1 MRIIRLSNPQKII
14 FLVMVFSMVFL
25 SCVNDA
31 YAVTV
36 FLRPDGLGSGT
47 NWGGGGTFE
56 NINESSRDDADF
68 ITSDRL
74 GGNRQDFVIFS
85 LSNGEDP
92 IVDISHVIRYTYRE
106 DGMGSSS
113 PRLDVT
119 LKQGDT
125 DLITWTET
133 SPLPNTFT
141 LATHEI
147 PPNIVAQISDY
158 NNLRLEFRAKCDGCP
173 SGGGGAN
180 NDSVSVSWAE
190 IQYETYTTPR
200 DHPPPKIS
208 GIGFYKIESLQQ
220 NETTVSDV
228 IKLANYSKY
237 SDTTDA
243 QNYGKYKKSGTF
255 YEIGQKIPTFKGE
268 INERIQ
274 TQVKLDGVFAST
286 RIEHLSLI
294 SIDVGYD
301 LRSPN
306 FEIIADKGKRT
317 ITIDPNKILK
327 DVKSTYSLED
337 GSLWINLDI
346 VFQKPLEKSDIILQ
360 AWDELRRPTYTEIFD
375 VWEIRDPL
383 AMSVPNIQKFD
394 RVKVAILQKPS
405 PEDCKTNKPCY
416 DPPEITIRNGG
427 TIVWKNQDTIIH
439 TVVSGTPENGPDG
452 KFNFAITPQQSQE
465 RLFPFAGTYTYYCS
479 LHPWYTGTIVVS
491 KNPDIAI
498 RNHQYVDFEV
508 VTSGGATITNE
519 QAVTLEDHKMDFLL
533 SGHIPNTKKRIP
545 VEIFIKRP
553 DGSSLEYSVKTAKDG
568 HYSMLIKM
576 TKWQSGK
583 FEVISSQNG
592 IKLGHVNFT
601 TTDKK
606 QTLLN

>member
-1 MRIIRLSNPQKII
+1 MNAIRLSNPQKII
-14 FLVMVFSMVFL
+14 FLVIVFYTVFL
-25 SCVNDA
+25 FCANDA
-31 YAVTV
+31 YAVTI

-47 NWGGGGTFE
+47 NWGGGGTFDS
-56 NINESSRDDADF
+56 INESSRDDADY

-74 GGNRQDFVIFS
+74 GGNQQDFVIFS

-92 IVDISHVIRYTYRE
+92 IVDIDHVIKYTYKE
-106 DGMGSSS
+106 DGTGSSS

-119 LKQGDT
+119 LKQGGVN
-125 DLITWTET
+125 LITWTET
-133 SPLPNTFT
+133 APLPNTFT

-147 PPNIVAQISDY
+147 PTNIVAQISDY
-158 NNLRLEFRAKCDGCP
+158 NDLRLEFRAKCDGCP
-173 SGGGGAN
+173 SGGGGVN

-208 GIGFYKIESLQQ
+208 GIGFYKIKSLQQ
-220 NETTVSDV
+220 NETTTSDM
-228 IKLANYSKY
+228 IKLANYSKH
-237 SDTTDA
+237 SDITDA

-255 YEIGQKIPTFKGE
+255 YEIGQKIPTFKSE
-268 INERIQ
+268 INETIQ

-294 SIDVGYD
+294 STDARYD
-301 LRSPN
+301 LKSPN
-306 FEIIADKGKRT
+306 FEIIADKGKKT
-317 ITIDPNKILK
+317 IVIDPNKILK

-337 GSLWINLDI
+337 RSLWINLDV
-346 VFQKPLEKSDIILQ
+346 VFQKPLEKSNIILQ
-360 AWDELRRPTYTEIFD
+360 VWDELRRPVYAKIFD

-383 AMSVPNIQKFD
+383 AISMPSIQKFD
-394 RVKVAILQKPS
+394 RVKVAILQKPLQ
-405 PEDCKTNKPCY
+405 EDCKTNKPCY
-416 DPPEITIRNGG
+416 DPPEITIREGG

-439 TVVSGTPENGPDG
+439 TVVSGTPQNGPDG
-452 KFNFAITPQQSQE
+452 KFNFATIPQQSQE
-465 RLFPFAGTYTYYCS
+465 RRFPFAGTYTYYCS

-491 KNPDIAI
+491 KNPDIEI
-498 RNHQYVDFEV
+498 KNHQYVDFEV
-508 VTSGGATITNE
+508 VTSGGTTITNE
-519 QAVTLEDHKMDFLL
+519 QTITLEEHKAEFLL

-553 DGSSLEYSVKTAKDG
+553 DGSILEYSVKTAKDG

-592 IKLGHVNFT
+592 IKLGHINFT
-601 TTDKK
+601 TADKK
-606 QTLLN
+606 QTLPN